1 MVTNQT
7 ILITNKNKLGEL
19 EAASGLKTT
28 GTTPNLTDFYCHGD
42 KNRYAA
48 ALDMLVNG
56 KNSIGTTWSIAVPY
70 NPYVITGGQDGSYV
84 YFVRWLT
91 ENHFLTNCQQLTPAG
106 QRGELVT
113 GGQMG
118 INSRAT
124 GRMPMN
130 PMSGAGQNLPCLG
143 ADLLNSIDP
152 NMVTNIENVCNAI
165 ISKSYLSLPASA
177 FGSLQTL
184 LYKAQG
190 AVQGFV
196 QAIYNIYH
204 GVILLMQRFAAM
216 VNGLLSSL
224 NQFIYNFI
232 ASIIPLDLI
241 CAILGAFQSL
251 LDDVAFFAQLF
262 DGGDG
267 MFNAI
272 NSIQTVVNYASEG
285 LSFAYNPISILS
297 IIPGV
302 DNLYAEFQQLTS
314 DPEALLG
321 NMISH
326 FNLSIGSNNKALQI
340 ANAILL
346 HYGLEGQLGPLAPIL
361 LSAGVS
367 GNNSQWYRT
376 GNTGTGAFGNLA
388 GYNIVANPGYIDPDN
403 PLSFLDMNSNPYFNA
418 AKVNIAQ
425 FSNTA
430 TEIPGAVA
438 SFVANPLA

>member
-1 MVTNQT
+1 MTTNQT
-7 ILITNKNKLGEL
+7 NLITSKNKLGEL

-42 KNRYAA
+42 KNHYAA
-48 ALDMLVNG
+48 NLDMLVNG
-56 KNSIGTTWSIAVPY
+56 QNSIGTTWSIAVPY
-70 NPYVITGGQDGSYV
+70 NPYIISGGPNGTYV
-84 YFVRWLT
+84 NFVKWLK
-91 ENHFLTNCQQLTPAG
+91 ENHFLSSCQQLTPAG

-130 PMSGAGQNLPCLG
+130 PMSGAGQHVPCLG

-165 ISKSYLSLPASA
+165 ITKSYLSLPASA

-216 VNGLLSSL
+216 INGLLSSL

-302 DNLYAEFQQLTS
+302 NNLYAEFQQLTS

-321 NMISH
+321 NMIAH

-346 HYGLEGQLGPLAPIL
+346 HYGLESQLGPLGPIL

-376 GNTGTGAFGNLA
+376 GNTGTGAFGNYA
-388 GYNIVANPGYIDPDN
+388 GTTILANPGYVDPDN
-403 PLSFLDMNSNPYFNA
+403 PFSFLDINSNPYFNA
-418 AKVNIAQ
+418 AKVNLAQ

-438 SFVANPLA
+438 AVIANPLG